1 MSFFLKIMISGLST
15 STTKLVGQS
24 LTKNYTKTGIKL
36 ITSKQLIH
44 NTNIY
49 LNKEEKEKKSEEGKE
64 SEEPKQKKQQQT
76 FNGKTPLQ
84 IFRETFSQEWK
95 ASEEL
100 QSNIKQL
107 QDAQGKISE
116 SEALKRARE
125 ATARSTSILSKTL
138 AKTGAQIDSAVSKA
152 WESEAGQQSRKFVNT
167 TAKLVDAGVVKPVT
181 NTKLYKDASEN
192 LNEGTSNSY
201 GGFLSKEERQ
211 RFRERLMKE
220 RLARENYIENVA
232 VNEDAGN
239 ALTVDE
245 SNTGKSSNSD
255 AKKFTK
261 AVEDSAVGKSASYLK
276 TKLWTESE
284 NPLIVLLRTIKNKV
298 SGFFFAE
305 TETGKTIKLFRSID
319 PNFNMEDFH
328 KNLRDYILPELLEA
342 YAKGNVETL
351 SHWLSEAPL
360 SVYAA
365 QQKFYREQGLYP
377 DSQILD
383 IRDIDIASS
392 KILPGDIPVFVISCR
407 VQEIPIYKNIK
418 DDSLSAGNDSNIMQ
432 TAYVVALT
440 RDFEALTN
448 PETEG
453 WKVIEFA
460 KGQSRSFV

>member
-1 MSFFLKIMISGLST
+1 MLSIRTVPTTSFVAKC
-15 STTKLVGQS
+15 LV
-24 LTKNYTKTGIKL
+24 KPHAKTGVTL

-44 NTNIY
+44 NTGIW
-49 LNKEEKEKKSEEGKE
+49 LNNKQEEKKDEPKAEKE
-64 SEEPKQKKQQQT
+64 SEEPKKQT
-76 FNGKTPLQ
+76 FSGKTPLQ
-84 IFRETFSQEWK
+84 IFRETFKQEWK

-107 QDAQGKISE
+107 HDAQGKISE

-138 AKTGAQIDSAVSKA
+138 AKTGEKLDSAVSKA
-152 WESEAGQQSRKFVNT
+152 WESEAGQQSRKFVNS
-167 TAKLVDAGVVKPVT
+167 TAKLVDDGVVKPVT
-181 NTKLYKDASEN
+181 NTKLYKEASEN

-201 GGFLSKEERQ
+201 GGFLTKEERA
-211 RFRERLMKE
+211 RFRERLLKE
-220 RLARENYIENVA
+220 RLAREDYIEGVEA
-232 VNEDAGN
+232 NEEAGN
-239 ALTVDE
+239 SLIVDE
-245 SNTGKSSNSD
+245 RTSANGSAND
-255 AKKFTK
+255 AKNFTK
-261 AVEDSAVGKSASYLK
+261 AVENSAVGKGASFLK

-305 TETGKTIKLFRSID
+305 TETGKTIKLFKSID
-319 PNFNMEDFH
+319 PNFKMEDFH

-342 YAKGNVETL
+342 YAKGHVQTL
-351 SHWLSEAPL
+351 SHWFSEAPL

-365 QQKFYREQGLYP
+365 QQKFYKEQGLYP

-392 KILPGDIPVFVISCR
+392 KILPGDIPVFVVSCR

-432 TAYVVALT
+432 AAYVVALT
-440 RDFEALTN
+440 RDFEKLTD
-448 PETEG
+448 PDTEG